1 MFKAFKEVRIL
12 VQLRGNKDSGS
23 SSEEMRILDPDPRI
37 RSTIILDEYTAQIPS
52 RTVVISVYYLYFFL
66 LFVKMK
72 IIFFLSETEKRA
84 IMEKQSYCHVDLS
97 SSKAI
102 CNLYQ
107 LTCPEVYPSICL
119 LTANRGQIHKG
130 LASLA
135 LRAQRYSIT
144 SLFCVK

>member
-84 IMEKQSYCHVDLS
+84 IME
-97 SSKAI
+97 
-102 CNLYQ
+102 
-107 LTCPEVYPSICL
+107 
-119 LTANRGQIHKG
+119 
-130 LASLA
+130 
-135 LRAQRYSIT
+135 
-144 SLFCVK
+144 